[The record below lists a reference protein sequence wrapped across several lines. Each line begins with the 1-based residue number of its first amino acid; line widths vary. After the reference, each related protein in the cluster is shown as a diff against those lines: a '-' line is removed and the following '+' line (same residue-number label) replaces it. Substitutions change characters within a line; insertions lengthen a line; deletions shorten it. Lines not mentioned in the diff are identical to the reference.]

1 MLPYIYIAYM
11 DPMGYIFSFLEK
23 VMPCEFKV
31 DHEKPPLAL
40 IATISHTATVLLMVV
55 AVISLRRI
63 TNGSYKVGPPNDS

>member
-1 MLPYIYIAYM
+1 MTGVYIYILHTW
-11 DPMGYIFSFLEK
+11 ILWVISSHSCL
-23 VMPCEFKV
+23 VMPCEFKM

-63 TNGSYKVGPPNDS
+63 TNGSYKVGPL